1 MSILSVQ
8 IYIMT
13 DFFLSL
19 SLSLLANNSLHVSV
33 HAIIVP

>member
-13 DFFLSL
+13 DFFL